1 MPLLGKAAMLLTF
14 DVEQAA
20 IPEHDDWHTHEHLPE
35 RLSIPGFLRG
45 TRWVVVRGA
54 PRYAVL
60 YEVDRIETLQSRNYL
75 ERLNNPTPWTSTMM
89 TYYRAMSRGLCS
101 VEKSCGLGM
110 GHFALLIRFKPA
122 FDSSS
127 SVAEWLGGELMPH
140 LAARPGLGSIHFL
153 RSALAPAMTSEQRI
167 RGGDSG
173 VDWALLATGY
183 QQDSLSNLEHSELS
197 AGELERHGASIVVS
211 ALYQGAY
218 SLSAD
223 EVDA

>member
-1 MPLLGKAAMLLTF
+1 MPLLGEAAMLLTF
-14 DVEQAA
+14 DVEQTA

-45 TRWVVVRGA
+45 TRWVAVRGS

-60 YEVDRIETLQSRNYL
+60 YEVDRLETLESRSYL
-75 ERLNNPTPWTSTMM
+75 EHLNDPTPWTSKMM

-101 VEKSCGLGM
+101 VEKSCGFGM

-122 FDSSS
+122 SDSSPS
-127 SVAEWLGGELMPH
+127 AAEWLGEEVMPR
-140 LAARPGLGSIHFL
+140 LAARPGLGSIHL
-153 RSALAPAMTSEQRI
+153 LLNTLAPSMTSEQRI
-167 RGGDSG
+167 RGADAG
-173 VDWALLATGY
+173 VAWALLATGY
-183 QQDSLSNLEHSELS
+183 QQDALANLEQGELG
-197 AGELERHGASIVVS
+197 AGELEGHGASSVLS

-223 EVDA
+223 EIHS

>member
-35 RLSIPGFLRG
+35 RLSIPGFLRA
-45 TRWVVVRGA
+45 TRWVAVRGA
-54 PRYAVL
+54 PKYVVI
-60 YEVDRIETLQSRNYL
+60 YEVDHLQTLGSRTYL
-75 ERLNNPTPWTSTMM
+75 EHLNNPTPWTSKMM
-89 TYYRAMSRGLCS
+89 SNYRAMSRGLCS

-110 GHFALLIRFKPA
+110 GHYALVIRFKPA
-122 FDSSS
+122 SDSSP
-127 SVAEWLGGELMPH
+127 SVVGWLGEEVMPR
-140 LAARPGLGSIHFL
+140 LSARPGLGSIHL
-153 RSALAPAMTSEQRI
+153 LLSALAPAMTSEQRI
-167 RGGDSG
+167 RGMDSRVDG
-173 VDWALLATGY
+173 VLLATGY
-183 QQDSLSNLEHSELS
+183 EQDTLADLEQAELS
-197 AGELERHGASIVVS
+197 AGKLEAHGVSSVVF

>member
-1 MPLLGKAAMLLTF
+1 MLLLGKAAMLLTF
-14 DVEQAA
+14 DIEQAV

-35 RLSIPGFLRG
+35 RLSIPGFRRG
-45 TRWVVVRGA
+45 TRWVAVRGA
-54 PRYAVL
+54 PRYLVV
-60 YEVDRIETLQSRNYL
+60 YEVDCLETLGSPSYL
-75 ERLNNPTPWTSTMM
+75 EHLNNPTPWTSKMM
-89 TYYRAMSRGLCS
+89 AYYRAMSRGLCS

-122 FDSSS
+122 SASSPS
-127 SVAEWLGGELMPH
+127 IAEWLGEEVMPR
-140 LAARPGLGSIHFL
+140 LATRPGLGSIHLL

-167 RGGDSG
+167 RGADAD

-183 QQDSLSNLEHSELS
+183 QQDALSNLEMVEFS
-197 AGELERHGASIVVS
+197 ARELEGRGASSVVS

-223 EVDA
+223 EVHA